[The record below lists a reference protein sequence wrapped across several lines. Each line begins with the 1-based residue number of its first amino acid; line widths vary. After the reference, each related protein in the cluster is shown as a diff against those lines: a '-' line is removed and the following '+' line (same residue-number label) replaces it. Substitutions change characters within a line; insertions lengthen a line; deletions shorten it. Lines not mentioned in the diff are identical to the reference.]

1 MGESRESGRA
11 VERRRLYST
20 ALQRF
25 SLWAQATEARK
36 GRGLVLLV
44 LVAFFPAFTGGFVW
58 DDVIL
63 VAEPLIRRVD
73 GIVSIWFA
81 PSELDSE
88 FHYWP
93 VTYMTFWI
101 EHKLW
106 GLHPA
111 GYHAV
116 NIVLHALNTVLLWR
130 VLVRLAVPGAWLV
143 AAVFAVHP
151 VHVESVAWIIE
162 RKDLLSALFY
172 LGAVHV
178 WLRFTDM
185 PGLSRY
191 LFSLALFALALLSKS
206 IAVTLPPTLLIIQWW
221 RHGRLTWRDAV
232 RVAPFL
238 VLAVGIT
245 LADLALYRDRAYL
258 PFDYS
263 LVERALIAARALWM
277 YVYQLAW
284 PVHLPVLYPRWE
296 VHTGDILGW
305 LALAAL
311 LGLAIVLWCARGRV
325 GRGPFAAAMF
335 FAVTLSPVLGF
346 VDFSFMRIAFVAD
359 RFQYLASIG
368 PLALLGVVFHGA
380 VRGRFL
386 RRPGSPGAVFLAGA
400 ILLVLG
406 VMSWRQAGI
415 YRDDLV
421 FARHVATL
429 APRHYF
435 GQMMLS
441 GAMNGSGYHDKALEA
456 ARRAVDLSRGIRGY
470 SQGEVDLTLGDALL
484 AQDHPGEAEV
494 ILRRSLAS
502 WPRGREAGRRFELAR
517 SLVRQAR
524 YDQALEIYRKL
535 IADDPG
541 NDVTHL
547 QSGIANLQS
556 GRYEAAVESF
566 SRALPLVRHVNNEP
580 ALHALTG
587 EALHKLGRLNAAAER
602 LDQALA
608 LRPGHIRFLLARA
621 DLEADRIRAAGV
633 LVSDSGHSAEQGPTA
648 GADADTAG
656 HDAWLAE
663 ALDRCKALIE
673 REPEN
678 PLVRVLLGTVLLRL
692 EQFEAAEAALDN
704 AFSLAP
710 SRPIAREAHRVMGQV
725 REKQGRPEDAARHYR
740 SVLDID
746 PLDAEALEPL
756 AAIRFADARFE
767 DALALYRRLVKV
779 RPFVA
784 GAHLRLGMT
793 LHRLGRYSGAL
804 AALGRA
810 LELAPGSEETRE
822 LRDRVREA
830 LRSRGAGPGS
840 SPG

>member
-1 MGESRESGRA
+1 M
-11 VERRRLYST
+11 
-20 ALQRF
+20 
-25 SLWAQATEARK
+25 

-44 LVAFFPAFTGGFVW
+44 LVAYFPAFTGGFVW
-58 DDVIL
+58 DDWIL

-81 PSELDSE
+81 PSELKHE

-93 VTYMTFWI
+93 VTYTSFWI

-116 NIVLHALNTVLLWR
+116 NVVLHALNTVLLWR
-130 VLVRLAVPGAWLV
+130 VFVRLSVPGAWLV

-178 WLRFTDM
+178 WLRFTET

-191 LFSLALFALALLSKS
+191 LFCLALFALALLSKS
-206 IAVTLPPTLLIIQWW
+206 IAVTLPATLLVIQWW
-221 RHGRLTWRDAV
+221 RHGRVTWRDAAG
-232 RVAPFL
+232 VAPFF
-238 VLAVGIT
+238 VLAAGVT
-245 LADLALYRDRAYL
+245 LADLALYQDRAYL

-305 LALAAL
+305 LVLAAM
-311 LGLAIVLWCARGRV
+311 LGLAIVLWCARGRI

-380 VRGRFL
+380 VRLRFL
-386 RRPGSPGAVFLAGA
+386 GQPGTVVAGGVLLLA
-400 ILLVLG
+400 LG
-406 VMSWRQAGI
+406 VLSWRQAGI

-435 GQMMLS
+435 GQIMLS
-441 GAMNGSGYHDKALEA
+441 GALNGSGYHDKAVEI
-456 ARRAVDLSRGIRGY
+456 ARRAVDLSRGLRGY
-470 SQGEVDLTLGDALL
+470 YQRDVDLTLGSALL
-484 AQDHPGEAEV
+484 AQDHPDEAEAV
-494 ILRRSLAS
+494 LRRSLAS
-502 WPRGREAGRRFELAR
+502 WPRGRNTEDRRLELAQA
-517 SLVRQAR
+517 LVRQAR
-524 YDQALEIYRKL
+524 YDEALEIYRKL

-541 NDVTHL
+541 NDVAHL
-547 QSGIANLQS
+547 QRGIANLQS
-556 GRYEAAVESF
+556 GRYRAAVESF
-566 SRALPLVRHVNNEP
+566 NRALPVVRHVNNEP

-587 EALHKLGRLNAAAER
+587 EALHKLGRFDAAAAH

-608 LRPGHIRFLLARA
+608 LQPGHIRFLLARA

-633 LVSDSGHSAEQGPTA
+633 SVSGSGHSVGQGSTTR
-648 GADADTAG
+648 ADADTAG
-656 HDAWLAE
+656 LDAWLTQAQ
-663 ALDRCKALIE
+663 DRCKALIE
-673 REPEN
+673 REPEH

-692 EQFEAAEAALDN
+692 EQFEAAEAALDK
-704 AFSLAP
+704 AFSLSP

-725 REKQGRPEDAARHYR
+725 REKQGRPEDAAWHYQ
-740 SVLDID
+740 SALDIY

-793 LHRLGRYSGAL
+793 LHGLGRYSDAL

-810 LELAPGSEETRE
+810 LELAPGSEEARE

-830 LRSRGAGPGS
+830 LRSRGPGPGS